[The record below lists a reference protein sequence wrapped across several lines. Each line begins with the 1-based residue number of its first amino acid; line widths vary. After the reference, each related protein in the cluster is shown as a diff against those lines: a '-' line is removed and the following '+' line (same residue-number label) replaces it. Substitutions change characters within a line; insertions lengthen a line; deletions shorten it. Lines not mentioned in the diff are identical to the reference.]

1 MKSKDI
7 NDIRAS
13 QINQNQENTKIKLS
27 EQNFV

>member
-7 NDIRAS
+7 NDIIAS
-13 QINQNQENTKIKLS
+13 QINQNQENAKIKLS